1 MSGISVRNWISS
13 IADRG
18 RELLDL
24 PLSTPQDPFLR
35 LATLCHDL
43 VSQKGEARGTALARE
58 VVRGWENLKE
68 DDHLRFFE
76 MMQNEFSADQAAV
89 IAAADAY
96 KADPNEINLAA
107 LTQASEPDRQ
117 ELLRRINMAPGGTR
131 AIVDMRNSLLN
142 LIKTNR
148 HLEPLNADM
157 QHLLTSW
164 FNRGFLELRHID
176 WETSASILEK
186 LIRYEAVH
194 EIQGWDDLR
203 RRLADDRKC
212 FAFFHPAMPDD
223 PLIFVEVAL
232 VHGLADSVQ
241 ALLAPEIDET
251 AQSKANTAIFYS
263 ISNCQTGLRGIS
275 FGNFLIKQ
283 VVEELKREFPKLDQ
297 FATLSPIPGF
307 MGWLRT
313 RQKSDNDDAKQAADI
328 LAAMEDDSWVNDS
341 TRADALKKPTL
352 QLCARYLAHAK
363 RGKSPLDPTARFHLG
378 NGARLERLNWM
389 GDISTKGLR
398 QAGGLMVNYA
408 YHLDN
413 IERNHESL
421 VNDGKIAVSRA
432 VSQLAGNQG

>member
-1 MSGISVRNWISS
+1 MSRISVRNWISS

-24 PLSTPQDPFLR
+24 PLSTPQDSYRP
-35 LATLCHDL
+35 LANLCRDL

-58 VVRGWENLKE
+58 VVRMWENLPAT
-68 DDHLRFFE
+68 DHLKFFE
-76 MMQNEFSADQAAV
+76 MMQNDFSAKRDAV
-89 IAAADAY
+89 IKAADAY
-96 KADPNEINLAA
+96 KADPTEANLAV
-107 LTQASEPDRQ
+107 LTLASEPARQ

-131 AIVDMRNSLLN
+131 AIVDMREALIDLL
-142 LIKTNR
+142 KTNR

-157 QHLLTSW
+157 QHLLMSW

-176 WETSASILEK
+176 WDTSAAILEK

-194 EIQGWDDLR
+194 EIKGWDDLR
-203 RRLADDRKC
+203 RRLAQDRKC
-212 FAFFHPAMPDD
+212 FAFFHPAIPDD

-241 ALLAPEIDET
+241 ALLEPEIDIEAKT
-251 AQSKANTAIFYS
+251 RANTAIFYS
-263 ISNCQTGLRGIS
+263 ISNCQEGLKGIS

-283 VVEELKREFPKLDQ
+283 VVEELKREFPQLTV

-313 RQKSDNDDAKQAADI
+313 RQKSKADDADQAAIVLDTMSNDDWI
-328 LAAMEDDSWVNDS
+328 NDPER
-341 TRADALKKPTL
+341 TEALKRPAM
-352 QLCARYLAHAK
+352 QLCARYLSQGQ

-378 NGARLERLNWM
+378 NGARLERLNWL

-398 QAGGLMVNYA
+398 QSGGIMVNYA
-408 YHLDN
+408 YRLDE
-413 IERNHESL
+413 IERNHEAL
-421 VNDGKIAVSRA
+421 VNDGKIAASRS
-432 VSQLAGNQG
+432 VLQLAGN

>member
-24 PLSTPQDPFLR
+24 PLSIPQDKFQR
-35 LATLCHDL
+35 LSALCKDL

-58 VVRGWENLKE
+58 VVRGWHDLPVE
-68 DDHLRFFE
+68 DHLKFFE
-76 MMQNEFSADQAAV
+76 MLQNDFSANRNAV
-89 IAAADAY
+89 LKAADAY
-96 KADPNEINLAA
+96 KEDPNEANLAA
-107 LTQASEPDRQ
+107 LTQVSEPARQ

-131 AIVDMRNSLLN
+131 AIVDMREALLGQ
-142 LIKTNR
+142 LKENR
-148 HLEPLNADM
+148 HLEPLNSDM

-176 WETSASILEK
+176 WDTSAAILEK

-203 RRLADDRKC
+203 RRLATDRKC
-212 FAFFHPAMPDD
+212 FAFFHPAIPDD

-251 AQSKANTAIFYS
+251 APKKANTAIFYS
-263 ISNCQTGLRGIS
+263 ISNCQAGLRGIS

-283 VVEELKREFPKLDQ
+283 VVEELMREFPQLEQ

-313 RQKSDNDDAKQAADI
+313 RQKSKNDDADKAAEI
-328 LAAMEDDSWVNDS
+328 LAAMKDDSWVNDPAV
-341 TRADALKKPTL
+341 ADKLKRPAM
-352 QLCARYLAHAK
+352 QLCARYLSQAK

-378 NGARLERLNWM
+378 NGARLERLNWL
-389 GDISTKGLR
+389 GDTSAKGLR
-398 QAGGLMVNYA
+398 QAGGMMVNYA

-413 IERNHESL
+413 IERNHEAL
-421 VNDGKIAVSRA
+421 VNDGKIAVSRS
-432 VSQLAGNQG
+432 VQQLAGS